1 MKGLPSGGF
10 DPSTP
15 QPQILHPNTSGNSV
29 PNSTTSDAISSL
41 PTSLSPNFRGR
52 QQQQTPHNQSYP
64 PQEGIYDQRN
74 FNQDEVIFKNEFYN
88 NKDSLRMSLFKDT
101 IFRLSKGETG
111 FSVPNAT
118 DESIVKA
125 FPSDYESQSMHVN
138 LEGDLNSEENFRMAS
153 GQAQILYLDEMGP
166 NDALFNQRTPSDY
179 QAPLSFDWENTPGKF
194 TSIGNEAQF
203 KASNNLSGN
212 KVNFNPLPNAII
224 SRTTFPKLV
233 QAKRLRN
240 TYLERYL
247 NDSNR
252 NVKSLVNLEFNSI
265 FSPVWT
271 NANADSFWV
280 SVYNQAVV
288 LEVYFSFFMDR
299 SLNVLLKTCN
309 VTLNG
314 EIFSNLSESPSYS
327 SISASDTSL
336 SSNASSDD
344 GFFFTKKDLDILT
357 QKSYRY
363 YGALIKD
370 LRKSITDIHI
380 EYPLKISLF
389 SAWSI
394 FFHTQATVET
404 LCLMYN
410 GTSSLLVKVFNDSTS
425 IRDITPT
432 IQVTLETLNGHA
444 LAALIPDYNF
454 NIILDIY
461 EDFKEFKT
469 FFMDAQATYI
479 KRYAEGNS
487 EDGRKMRLTS
497 NLEKHDCL
505 ELELFLENLVTVIFP
520 TINYINCYYRTNNNV
535 KDTNSNNIY
544 FTSVRLIFDL
554 LVSWFKNYPS
564 DALSMSSSASPVK
577 KTFYLFYSVIGR
589 ALTNIISPVRSVLL
603 VDPCNLFC
611 PRVDFDPE
619 IYKVEQINI
628 TTDEFHYL
636 RTLSEKMLRTVSFFD
651 YRVLFYS
658 YFLSTNTILNAE
670 YVKPFNIPIQNDN
683 DHYNDIVQLLP
694 EKLDIQEDQ
703 IDNFSDITLNA
714 NHFPIFDIFHA
725 NDEYRSIL
733 SHEKQNQQLRKQQL
747 PNEFN
752 YKTGLLTHDF
762 NPLSLFNALKINQQS
777 YWNSN
782 QPTLEETRIRVQNF
796 DYGRQ
801 AVANTV
807 KNSLVSNT

>member
-153 GQAQILYLDEMGP
+153 GQAQILYLDEMRP

-487 EDGRKMRLTS
+487 EDGRKMRLRS